1 MESQTWEAR
10 VDALE
15 HVVSGESGILVRLDT
30 LSGEVSELRREMR
43 EEFAAVRGEMRGELA
58 ALRGEMRDEIT
69 TVVRREVA
77 AGNEETRNYMRVLYE
92 DAIARIAASRG

>member
-15 HVVSGESGILVRLDT
+15 HVVSGENGILVRLDT

-43 EEFAAVRGEMRGELA
+43 DELTAVRGEIVAVQREIVTLGREA
-58 ALRGEMRDEIT
+58 AARD
-69 TVVRREVA
+69 
-77 AGNEETRNYMRVLYE
+77 EETRRYMRVLHE